1 MTRSR
6 IVVLGSTLI
15 VGAGALVALGAI
27 YLDPARAAVGPLPP
41 QALSLPAGTRFVM
54 GLDVKR
60 FVASPLYTRYSPS
73 ARAANR
79 PQAFNELEEKT
90 GLNPERDIDQ
100 VYIAGGQTPAAA
112 RGGDGLVVVTGRFD
126 RYKVARAIE
135 TEKKGVTSKT
145 VQGTTVYLFN
155 EDRGGRG
162 TGAAAFLDDNTI
174 VMGAQASVE
183 QMVAARARGEVPLRN
198 NTALVGLIEGV
209 KPGSTFWMVG
219 DQTLLS
225 NLPKSIPGPGGPGST
240 QSLELPALK
249 SLVVTGDLDPQVSLD
264 LTGEAG
270 DEAAA
275 RNLADVVRG
284 FVALASLQAN
294 QKPELKQL
302 ASAVSVSTEATR
314 VHVAARFPYELLDS
328 IQPQPRRPVSSVQA
342 PSAP

>member
-6 IVVLGSTLI
+6 TVVLGSAMI

-60 FVASPLYTRYSPS
+60 FVASPFYARYSGAAGAS
-73 ARAANR
+73 AR
-79 PQAFNELEEKT
+79 PQAFAELEEKT

-100 VYIAGGQTPAAA
+100 VYVAGGRVPSGPRA
-112 RGGDGLVVVTGRFD
+112 DGLVVVTGRFD

-135 TEKKGVTSKT
+135 TEHKGVTSKT
-145 VQGTTVYLFN
+145 VQGITVYLFN
-155 EDRGGRG
+155 EDRSGRG
-162 TGAAAFLDDNTI
+162 TGAAAFLDDSTI
-174 VMGAQASVE
+174 VLGAQSAVE
-183 QMVAARARGEVPLRN
+183 QTVAARARGDVPLRN
-198 NTALVGLIEGV
+198 NTALLSLIESV

-219 DQTLLS
+219 DQTLLA
-225 NLPKSIPGPGGPGST
+225 NMPKSLPAPGGPGSS

-264 LTGEAG
+264 LTGETG
-270 DEAAA
+270 DEVAAK
-275 RNLADVVRG
+275 NLADVVRG

-328 IQPQPRRPVSSVQA
+328 IQPRRAPASASQPSST
-342 PSAP
+342 P